1 MEKMVLIDGNSLLNR
16 AFYATPLFTT
26 KDGFP
31 SNAIFGFVKLLL
43 KIIGDK
49 KPQYLVVAFDVHA
62 PTFRHK
68 TYDAYKAGRKPMS
81 QELAAQMPVLKDV
94 LHLMRIKTVELAGY
108 EADDLIGTLSRKFP
122 VHSYIYTGD
131 RDAYQLVYER
141 ADVCFTKK
149 GVSDLL
155 QLSKENFEAEIGLT
169 PSQIVDLKALMGDK
183 SDNIP
188 GVSGIGELTAKAL
201 LQKYATLDGVY
212 EHLDELTPS
221 QKKKMQAGA
230 DDAKLSYYLATID
243 VNVPIECDLSECAL
257 KMPFPYAVKQKF
269 AALDFKSLVSANY
282 FEEPS
287 EADALGSENGAQAR
301 AAKVGEINAEA
312 AFGGVS
318 ENGVVGYCSVGGLAD
333 GLAGGSVQGS
343 ALGSVGVSVDGSAQG
358 EGDLDNKLAENS
370 MFERVTACEVCTCA
384 SVDEAIEVVRSRAND
399 TFFCVYT
406 DEKFCFMPLARVKE
420 EDGEVGERADGCVEY
435 VLRFK
440 ADLLGEGI
448 YADAL
453 TPLLVELFAEGK
465 NVAAFD
471 VKALM
476 HRCDEFGVAFGAS
489 YDDVGLMRYIAE
501 GGSASEDLSYVLD
514 AHSFAVEM
522 PAFGLYRLFLEY
534 ERKMNEQ
541 EKKLYKTVDLP
552 LVRVL
557 CEMERTGVRVD
568 EGQLDVLSER
578 YKSEIDALSAKI
590 YELAGESFNL
600 NSPQQL
606 GKILFDKLKIDES
619 VSFAKGGAAKVGAKT
634 AAKTKVKKNYST
646 SAEVLEKYADECEIV
661 RYVLRFRQLQKLKS
675 TYIDGIRPLI
685 RNGRVHT
692 TYNQNVTS
700 TGRLSSANPNLQNI
714 PVRTDEGRELRKL
727 FLPSEGNVFIDADY
741 SQIELRLMAHL
752 SDCAALKK
760 AYASGGDIHALTASQ
775 VFDVAVEDVT
785 PQMRRAAKAVNFGI
799 IYGMSA
805 FGLAKDLGIGAKEA
819 KAYIDK
825 YFETYAEVKTYID
838 GNVQKAIADGYVTTL
853 YGRRREIAEL
863 KSSNRAVRAFGERA
877 AMNMPLQ
884 GTSADIIKIATLR
897 VWERLKAENLRAALV
912 LQVHDELVIDCPENE
927 VETVKEIL
935 KTEMENAARLS
946 VPLDVDIGI
955 GRSWFETH

>member
-49 KPQYLVVAFDVHA
+49 KPQYLAVAFDVHA

-68 TYDAYKAGRKPMS
+68 TYDAYKAGRKPMP
-81 QELAAQMPVLKDV
+81 QELAVQMPVLKDV
-94 LHLMRIKTVELAGY
+94 LHLMNIKTVELAGY

-149 GVSDLL
+149 GVRDLL
-155 QLSKENFEAEIGLT
+155 QLSTDNFEAEIGLR

-188 GVSGIGELTAKAL
+188 GVSGIGELTAKAF
-201 LQKYATLDGVY
+201 LQKYETLDGVY
-212 EHLDELTPS
+212 AHLDELTAS
-221 QKKKMQAGA
+221 QKKKMQEGA
-230 DDAKLSYYLATID
+230 DSAKLSYYLATID
-243 VNVPIECDLSECAL
+243 VNVPIECELSECAL

-269 AALDFKSLVSANY
+269 AALDFKSLVSGNY

-287 EADALGSENGAQAR
+287 AANVVSGENKENGSNIDE
-301 AAKVGEINAEA
+301 KNAETVCGV
-312 AFGGVS
+312 GGVS
-318 ENGVVGYCSVGGLAD
+318 AMSDAEVKDGLLECSAD
-333 GLAGGSVQGS
+333 GEGGF
-343 ALGSVGVSVDGSAQG
+343 G
-358 EGDLDNKLAENS
+358 EKRAENS
-370 MFERVTACEVCTCA
+370 TFESVTACEAHACA
-384 SVDEAIEVVRSRAND
+384 SVEEAIEVVRKRAND
-399 TFFCVYT
+399 TFFCLYT
-406 DEKFCFMPLARVKE
+406 DDKFCFLPMKRAKDGNATG
-420 EDGEVGERADGCVEY
+420 DGEEKNRCVEY

-448 YADAL
+448 YADEL
-453 TPLLVELFAEGK
+453 SPLLSELFAEK
-465 NVAAFD
+465 KHVAAFD

-476 HRCDEFGVAFGAS
+476 HRCDEFGVAFNAR

-514 AHSFAVEM
+514 AHSLSVET

-541 EKKLYKTVDLP
+541 EGKLYRTVDLP

-568 EGQLDVLSER
+568 ERQLDVLSER
-578 YKSEIDALSAKI
+578 YKKEIDTLGAKI

-606 GKILFDKLKIDES
+606 GKILFDKLKIDERAAAS
-619 VSFAKGGAAKVGAKT
+619 GGGAAKV
-634 AAKTKVKKNYST
+634 AAKTKIKKNYST
-646 SAEVLEKYADECEIV
+646 SAEVLEKYADEYEIV
-661 RYVLRFRQLQKLKS
+661 RYILRFRQLQKLKS
-675 TYIDGIRPLI
+675 TYIEGIRPLI
-685 RNGRVHT
+685 KEGRVHT

-714 PVRTDEGRELRKL
+714 PVRTDEGKELRKL

-760 AYASGGDIHALTASQ
+760 AYASGEDIHALTASQ
-775 VFDVAVEDVT
+775 VFDVAIDEVT

-805 FGLAKDLGIGAKEA
+805 FGLSKDLGIGAKEA

-825 YFETYAEVKTYID
+825 YFATYAEVKDYID
-838 GNVQKAIADGYVTTL
+838 GNVRKAIADGYVTTL

-863 KSSNRAVRAFGERA
+863 KSSNRALRAFGERA

-897 VWERLKAENLRAALV
+897 VWERLKAEKLRAALV
-912 LQVHDELVIDCPENE
+912 LQVHDELVVDCPESE
-927 VETVKEIL
+927 AETVKEIL
-935 KTEMENAARLS
+935 RTEMENAAKLS